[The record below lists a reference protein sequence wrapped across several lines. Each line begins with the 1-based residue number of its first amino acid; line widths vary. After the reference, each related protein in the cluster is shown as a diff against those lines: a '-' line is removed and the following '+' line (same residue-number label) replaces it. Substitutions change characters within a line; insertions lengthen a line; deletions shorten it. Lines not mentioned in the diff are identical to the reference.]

1 MDGSMSMSM
10 PKSLSNSAFLFKAE
24 CPANSWQ
31 KGKFRFGLPMD
42 SDTSTE
48 ERNVHVRG
56 CGLCGNQAPPANSW
70 QKGKFRFGL
79 PMDSDTSTEERNVH
93 VRGCGLCGNQAPPSW
108 HSVLKLV
115 PVLGRRLVLVHDHEL
130 ELSSWECA

>member
-1 MDGSMSMSM
+1 MSMSM

-48 ERNVHVRG
+48 ERN
-56 CGLCGNQAPPANSW
+56 AN
-70 QKGKFRFGL
+70 
-79 PMDSDTSTEERNVH
+79 